1 MHAHRTQ
8 ATLGWSPQR
17 TPVHAKPSAP
27 QQRIVVVIPAHN
39 ERERLPG
46 CLQSLTVAAGRVAIP
61 VHVVVV
67 LDACTDG
74 TGEVVPAS
82 VHTVTISARNVGAAR
97 AAGFA
102 ALASGAGAETWLAST
117 DADTHVPPGWLINHD
132 DHHRTGAE
140 AVVGTVAVHWH
151 EHSGATRRRYERRYR
166 LPGTCDST
174 ATATVPNAT
183 KRRWAA
189 SRHGPRPDAY
199 CCRSTATMVVVGG
212 GRGPRT
218 PIPGE
223 HRDRH
228 RIGVQRGVGHPR
240 QHLVEG
246 LLGIL
251 NHTQGFHRLRRR
263 PQPHQR
269 IHGLISHRHA
279 PSIREQK

>member
-166 LPGTCDST
+166 TPETAAHGHVHGANLGVRADRYWEIGGFRPLPLGEDVDLVGRL
-174 ATATVPNAT
+174 ATVGAQMVWETSQPVLT
-183 KRRWAA
+183 SDRRQ
-189 SRHGPRPDAY
+189 SRARRIRRLPQ
-199 CCRSTATMVVVGG
+199 
-212 GRGPRT
+212 RT
-218 PIPGE
+218 VAP
-223 HRDRH
+223 
-228 RIGVQRGVGHPR
+228 
-240 QHLVEG
+240 
-246 LLGIL
+246 
-251 NHTQGFHRLRRR
+251 
-263 PQPHQR
+263 
-269 IHGLISHRHA
+269 SHRQ
-279 PSIREQK
+279 R